1 MRMSVVS
8 DQQSVVSGRQSAG
21 GCGARAFALMIIVLL
36 CGGAAQAQNERPQ
49 LLKQVG
55 IDQRLNAQV
64 PLDLVFRDEEGR
76 TVRLGDYF
84 NGKPVV
90 LSLAYYKCPMLCT
103 QVLNGLTGS
112 LKTLAFDIGNQY
124 NVITVSFNPRDS
136 SNLAAAKKEAYLLR
150 YNRPGAERGWHFLT
164 GDEPSIKALTDA
176 VGFHY
181 AYDEKL
187 DQYAHASGIML
198 LTPQGRIARYFYG
211 IEYKP
216 LDLRLG
222 LIEAAQNKIG
232 SPVDQLLLFCYHYD
246 PASGKYGPVVMNILR
261 LGGIITVLLI
271 AGLILLLK
279 PKFKTARP
287 GSQGY
292 SNFCLGPVLLWP
304 FMPDQ
309 ASTIAGETDALYLFL
324 VALTIFFT
332 VLIAGLELYYAIAY
346 RRRSPDEIPR
356 PILGSIRLELMWTII
371 PFLISMGIFAWGA
384 HLYFKLYRPPRE
396 AQEIYVTGKQWM
408 WKFQHPEGI
417 REINELHVPV
427 GRRVKLIMTS
437 EDVIHSFYV
446 PDFRIKSDVLPGT
459 KRYTTVWFE
468 ATKTGRFHIFCAE
481 YCGTNHSG
489 MIGWVVVMEPEAYQA
504 WLGGGEG
511 VGGMSASGESLF
523 QSLGCVTCHLMN
535 GQGQGPSLQGVF
547 GKPVTLQS
555 GQKVTADESYIRES
569 IVNPQ
574 AKVVAGYQPVMPTF
588 QGLVNE
594 EQLLQLVAYVKSL
607 GSTQGAAAN
616 APTGST
622 TPGSRGSASQPAEPK
637 SQRSNPLAPNQP
649 QSKPSVPK
657 Q

>member
-1 MRMSVVS
+1 MNKAVG
-8 DQQSVVSGRQSAG
+8 SGQWAVGSIRARLFTLTLMVLA
-21 GCGARAFALMIIVLL
+21 CGATV
-36 CGGAAQAQNERPQ
+36 QAQGERPQ
-49 LLKQVG
+49 LLRRVG
-55 IDQRLNAQV
+55 IEQRLNAQV

-76 TVRLGDYF
+76 SVHLGDYF

-112 LKTLAFDIGNQY
+112 LKTLAFDIGDQY

-164 GDEPSIKALTDA
+164 GDETSIKALTDA

-187 DQYAHASGIML
+187 DQYAHASGILL
-198 LTPQGRIARYFYG
+198 LTPQGRVARYFYG

-246 PASGKYGPVVMNILR
+246 PATGKYGPVVMNMLR
-261 LGGIITVLLI
+261 LGGIITVVVL
-271 AGLILLLK
+271 AALILLLRPKVKAPAPTK
-279 PKFKTARP
+279 P
-287 GSQGY
+287 GY
-292 SNFCLGPVLLWP
+292 TSLCLAPALLLP

-309 ASTIAGETDALYLFL
+309 ASTVAGEVDALYLFL
-324 VALTIFFT
+324 AGLTVFFT
-332 VLIAGLELYYAIAY
+332 VLIAGLEIYYAVVY

-356 PILGSIRLELMWTII
+356 PILGSLSLELMWTII

-384 HLYFKLYRPPRE
+384 RLYFTLYRPPRE
-396 AQEIYVTGKQWM
+396 AQEIYVTAKQWM
-408 WKFQHPEGI
+408 WKFQHPEGQ
-417 REINELHVPV
+417 REINELHVPL
-427 GRRVKLIMTS
+427 GRRIKLVMTS

-446 PDFRIKSDVLPGT
+446 PDFRVKSDVLPGT

-489 MIGWVVVMEPEAYQA
+489 MIGWVVVMEPEEYQA

-511 VGGMSASGESLF
+511 VGTMSASGESLF
-523 QSLGCVTCHLMN
+523 QSLGCATCHLMN

-555 GQKVTADESYIRES
+555 GQKVVADESYIRES
-569 IVNPQ
+569 IINPQ
-574 AKVVAGYQPVMPTF
+574 AKVVAGYQPIMPTF
-588 QGLVNE
+588 QGLVGE

-607 GSTQGAAAN
+607 GTTQATAAS
-616 APTGST
+616 APAGSSS
-622 TPGSRGSASQPAEPK
+622 PGSARKPAEAK

-649 QSKPSVPK
+649 PQKQSAPK